1 MHRIA
6 LGLLLIATSAA
17 RADVVDATTDGF
29 TVKQTVTVAAP
40 RAKAWTAFVDIGAWW
55 SKDHTY
61 SGDSKNLSLDA
72 RPGGCFCEKLPG
84 GGVTHLTVVY
94 VDREKALRM
103 TGGLGPLQALAV
115 AGAMTVMLTEAK
127 GKTTV
132 EVTYRVGGYAP
143 PGGLDQLA
151 KPVDGVL
158 GLQLARYQR
167 LVDTGKP

>member
-1 MHRIA
+1 MARLA
-6 LGLLLIATSAA
+6 LVLLLIAGATA
-17 RADVVDATTDGF
+17 RADVVDSSTAGF

-40 RAKAWTAFVDIGAWW
+40 RAKAWAALVDIASWW
-55 SKDHTY
+55 SKDHTN
-61 SGDSKNLSLDA
+61 SGDSKNLSLDP
-72 RPGGCFCEKLPG
+72 RPGGCFCEKLPA

-103 TGGLGPLQALAV
+103 AGGLGPLQELGV
-115 AGAMTVMLTEAK
+115 AGAMTVRLAEAN

-132 EVTYRVGGYAP
+132 ELTYRVGGYAP

-151 KPVDGVL
+151 KPVDGVI
-158 GLQLARYQR
+158 GAQLTRYQH